1 MVEVTLHKGY
11 LVDLAG
17 EIAFNLE
24 DKIVIASI
32 DKVSRV
38 DGELTV
44 LATKV

>member
-1 MVEVTLHKGY
+1 

-17 EIAFNLE
+17 EIAFCLE
-24 DKIVIASI
+24 DTLVIASV

-44 LATKV
+44 RATKV